1 MRAVT
6 PFRLLVTEPLDG
18 ALNMALDEALL
29 LGRLAGAAPP
39 TLRFFA
45 WRPATISLGYGQPL
59 DHRIDV
65 AAATALGI
73 GLVRRPT
80 GGSAILH
87 EGPDLELTYSVVARA
102 GDFDG
107 AADLLETYRWIGAAL
122 AAGINRIGVP
132 VEMVPVQPSDPTAM
146 PTFCFARTGSY
157 ELEIAGL
164 KVVGSAQ
171 RRQGA
176 GFLQHGA
183 VMLGAAPDRLRRVF
197 PTERDPLAGM
207 TTLDAVL
214 RRRPSFDETMTA
226 LADGFREVHGLDL
239 APGGLTAEEME
250 LAESLVRDKYATD
263 RWTRAGRAMTVT
275 TPHPPTPHHLSP
287 HPPTPHPA
295 LSPEGRGF
303 LVPSPP
309 KGERAG

>member
-1 MRAVT
+1 MTA
-6 PFRLLVTEPLDG
+6 FRLLVTEPLDG
-18 ALNMALDEALL
+18 AFNMALDEALL
-29 LGRLAGAAPP
+29 LGRLANAAPP

-65 AAATALGI
+65 TAAAALGI

-87 EGPDLELTYSVVARA
+87 EGPDLELTYSVAASA

-107 AADLLETYRWIGAAL
+107 ASDLLETYRWIGAAL
-122 AAGINRIGVP
+122 AAGLRRLGAP

-176 GFLQHGA
+176 GFLQHGT
-183 VMLGAAPDRLRRVF
+183 VMLDAAPDRLRSIF

-207 TTLDAVL
+207 TTLEAVL
-214 RRRPSFDETMTA
+214 HRRPSFDETMTA
-226 LADGFREVHGLDL
+226 LAEGFREAHRLDL
-239 APGGLTAEEME
+239 APGGLAADEME
-250 LAESLVRDKYATD
+250 LAESLVREKYGTD
-263 RWTRAGRAMTVT
+263 RWTRSGRSIAAQSIAT
-275 TPHPPTPHHLSP
+275 
-287 HPPTPHPA
+287 
-295 LSPEGRGF
+295 R
-303 LVPSPP
+303 
-309 KGERAG
+309 

>member
-1 MRAVT
+1 VT
-6 PFRLLVTEPLDG
+6 APFRLLVTEPLDG

-29 LGRLAGAAPP
+29 LGRLAGTAPP

-45 WRPATISLGYGQPL
+45 WQPATISLGYGQPL
-59 DHRIDV
+59 DHRIDT
-65 AAATALGI
+65 AAASALGI

-87 EGPDLELTYSVVARA
+87 EGPELELTYSVVAGA

-107 AADLLETYRWIGAAL
+107 AADLLETYRWIGGAL
-122 AAGINRIGVP
+122 AAGINRIGAP

-157 ELEIAGL
+157 ELEIGGL

-171 RRQGA
+171 RRQGE

-183 VMLGAAPDRLRRVF
+183 LMLGAAPDRLRRVF

-207 TTLDAVL
+207 TTLEAVL
-214 RRRPSFDETMTA
+214 RRRPTFEETMTA
-226 LADGFREVHGLDL
+226 LADGFRAVHGLEL
-239 APGGLTAEEME
+239 APGGLAAEELE
-250 LAESLVRDKYATD
+250 RALALVRDKYGTD
-263 RWTRAGRAMTVT
+263 RWTRSGRAPVVAT
-275 TPHPPTPHHLSP
+275 
-287 HPPTPHPA
+287 A
-295 LSPEGRGF
+295 IG
-303 LVPSPP
+303 
-309 KGERAG
+309 

>member
-1 MRAVT
+1 MTA
-6 PFRLLVTEPLDG
+6 FRLLVTEPLDG
-18 ALNMALDEALL
+18 AFNMALDEALL
-29 LGRLAGAAPP
+29 LGRLANAAPP

-45 WRPATISLGYGQPL
+45 WRPPTISLGYGQPL
-59 DHRIDV
+59 DHRIDG
-65 AAATALGI
+65 AAASALGI

-87 EGPDLELTYSVVARA
+87 EGPDLELTYSVVACA

-122 AAGINRIGVP
+122 AAGIRRLGAP

-176 GFLQHGA
+176 GFLQHGS
-183 VMLGAAPDRLRRVF
+183 VMLGAAPERLRRVF
-197 PTERDPLAGM
+197 PGTSGPTERDPLAGM
-207 TTLDAVL
+207 TTLEAVL
-214 RRRPSFDETMTA
+214 GRRPGFDETMTA
-226 LADGFREVHGLDL
+226 LAEGFREVHALEL
-239 APGGLTAEEME
+239 SPGGLAVPEME
-250 LAESLVRDKYATD
+250 RAETLVREKYGTE
-263 RWTRAGRAMTVT
+263 RWTRAGRSISARTIS
-275 TPHPPTPHHLSP
+275 SP
-287 HPPTPHPA
+287 GA
-295 LSPEGRGF
+295 ARGS
-303 LVPSPP
+303 V
-309 KGERAG
+309 R

>member
-1 MRAVT
+1 MTT

-29 LGRLAGAAPP
+29 LGRLAGTAPP

-45 WRPATISLGYGQPL
+45 WQPATISLGYGQAL

-65 AAATALGI
+65 PAAAALGI

-87 EGPDLELTYSVVARA
+87 EGPALELTYSVTARA
-102 GDFDG
+102 GDFEG
-107 AADLLETYRWIGAAL
+107 AGDLLETYRWIGAAL
-122 AAGINRIGVP
+122 AAGINRVGAP

-146 PTFCFARTGSY
+146 PAFCFARTGSY
-157 ELEIAGL
+157 ELEVGGL

-197 PTERDPLAGM
+197 PGAGDPLAGM
-207 TTLDAVL
+207 TTLEAVL
-214 RRRPSFDETMTA
+214 RRRPGFEETMDA
-226 LADGFREVHGLDL
+226 LAEGFRREHGLVL
-239 APGGLTAEEME
+239 APGGLTVTEME
-250 LAESLVRDKYATD
+250 RAEALVREKYGTE
-263 RWTRAGRAMTVT
+263 RWTRAGRAMTARTVAV
-275 TPHPPTPHHLSP
+275 PGGGDR
-287 HPPTPHPA
+287 
-295 LSPEGRGF
+295 EGGR
-303 LVPSPP
+303 
-309 KGERAG
+309 